1 MCDLTFWAK
10 TNSEGNPG
18 ISVRDHCINTGCVA
32 EELIKSLPQDVRD
45 ILPQGAATLVA
56 AHDVGK
62 ISPGFQVQCQ
72 NWLEQNGLLEDAK
85 MWGTVETDHSKV
97 TQYALQKYLRDH
109 DLDQNWAIA
118 LGAHHGK
125 VHGREIPHPNTV
137 QDINEEEY
145 QNHLIEELI
154 QIFGKLPEQETKSPY
169 YSELW
174 LLAGLTVVADW
185 IASNE
190 NFFLSDKGI
199 PLAESRC
206 KAKQALERINWFGGD
221 VKHKQTPSQL
231 FGFDANPLQKA
242 LLDASVHPGLFI
254 VEGPMGCG
262 KTEAALLSAYRLIES
277 GKNQGLYFGL
287 PTQVTSNR
295 IYLRVEDFLKKA
307 LSNAGTLRLAHGA
320 SWMQPHQVQYVGPEL
335 LKNKTT
341 DDMRSWFASAKL
353 ALLARYGVGTV
364 DQALQAMVAV
374 KHFFVRRF
382 GLAGKVVILDEV
394 HSYDVYTGS
403 LITALVRELLA
414 LKCSVIILSATL
426 TQARRQELLQCAK
439 PKNDIPPSN
448 DYPLITSVQNGT
460 VCTRSIPWEKQ
471 KTIYLTSKSFSAQEI
486 ENECIHR
493 AKAGQNVLYI
503 RNTVDEAQAT
513 YNHIKENMC
522 EGAFDLGVLHSHFPY
537 FRREELESKWLERLG
552 KNRKESGRGSILIS
566 TQVVEQSVDIDLDF
580 IVSDL
585 APSDMLLQRMGRLW
599 RHPSHDS
606 SRKAGKPEF
615 WINLPQYAE
624 NDTPDALKQALGKSG
639 KVYARYV
646 LLKSAQVFQDRDQ
659 IVIPGQIR
667 EILEATYANTTEEDP
682 DSWSVLWE
690 ELRTEKEKLQ
700 RIAQNATRVL
710 SNPAIQDQEGYL
722 TRYASYKTCSLV
734 LFRNIES
741 LAGNQWKLTGI
752 NGESVVVS
760 KGHWNYDVAK
770 MLFKN
775 TVKVPSYL
783 FQDEQDRFQNK
794 PDWIKPY
801 ISYDDFYATV
811 DEQEQCLFGEFEPRV
826 EIFYNNC
833 VGINHG

>member
-10 TNSEGNPG
+10 TDSEGNPG
-18 ISVRDHCINTGCVA
+18 ISVRDHCINAGCVA

-45 ILPQGAATLVA
+45 ILPQRAATLVA

-62 ISPGFQVQCQ
+62 ISPGFQVQCR
-72 NWLEQNGLLEDAK
+72 NWLEQNGLLENEWRWSLAEK
-85 MWGTVETDHSKV
+85 DHSKV
-97 TQYALQKYLRDH
+97 TQYALQKYLGDH

-118 LGAHHGK
+118 LGAHHGR
-125 VHGREIPHPNTV
+125 VHGRNILHPNTV
-137 QDINEEEY
+137 QDFNEEEY
-145 QNHLIEELI
+145 QNALIKELI
-154 QIFGKLPEQETKSPY
+154 QIFGELPTQKTKRPY
-169 YSELW
+169 YSDLW

-185 IASNE
+185 LASNE
-190 NFFLSDKGI
+190 NFFSSKKGI
-199 PLAESRC
+199 PLDKSRC
-206 KAKQALERINWFGGD
+206 NAKKALERINWFGGD
-221 VKHKQTPSQL
+221 VKHEQTPSQL

-242 LLDASVHPGLFI
+242 LLDASVYPGLFI

-262 KTEAALLSAYRLIES
+262 KTEAALLSAYRLIDS

-295 IYLRVEDFLKKA
+295 IYLRVEDFLTKA

-335 LKNKTT
+335 SDDQSSL
-341 DDMRSWFASAKL
+341 DMRSWFASAKL

-374 KHFFVRRF
+374 NHFFVRRF

-403 LITALVRELLA
+403 LITALVKELLA

-426 TQARRQELLQCAK
+426 TQARRQELLRCAK
-439 PKNDIPPSN
+439 PTNDIPASE
-448 DYPLITSVQNGT
+448 DYPLITSVQERT
-460 VCTRSIPWEKQ
+460 VHSHPIPWEEQ
-471 KTIYLTSKSFSAQEI
+471 KTIYLTSKNFSAQEI
-486 ENECIHR
+486 TDECICR
-493 AKAGQNVLYI
+493 AEGGQNVLYI

-513 YNHIKENMC
+513 YNHIKGNMC
-522 EGAFDLGVLHSHFPY
+522 KGAFDLGVLHSHFPY

-552 KNRKESGRGSILIS
+552 KNRKESVKGSILIS

-624 NDTPDALKQALGKSG
+624 DDTPDVLKQALGKSG
-639 KVYARYV
+639 KVYAPYV
-646 LLKSAQVFQDRDQ
+646 LLKSARVFQDRDQ

-667 EILEATYANTTEEDP
+667 EILEATYANTTKEDP
-682 DSWSVLWE
+682 DSWSVLWK
-690 ELRTEKEKLQ
+690 ELQDVKKKLQ
-700 RIAQNATRVL
+700 EHAEAASRPL
-710 SNPAIQDQEGYL
+710 SNPTNHDREGHL

-775 TVKVPSYL
+775 TVKAPFYL
-783 FQDEQDRFQNK
+783 FQNEQDK
-794 PDWIKPY
+794 PDWSKPY
-801 ISYDDFYATV
+801 LSEDDFYAIV
-811 DEQEQCLFGEFEPRV
+811 DARGKCCFGEFEPRV